1 MSEITYGG
9 EGTELI
15 IVSGTTVDEAGNL
28 KESDDVTST
37 AYYLGYQDSTG
48 TFFMWHVPES
58 EIKNITD
65 LETDA
70 VGFTLR
76 RTIQEELP
84 HTLISLNEFNNLSMQ
99 GSLYFAGNYTQ
110 LDSERQVSPLDGFI
124 EDMKKISDTLYW
136 WKDPQYLRIVQE
148 NYAETGKYDLNP
160 AQMATFLS
168 KYNLSQAEYNAAIE
182 RATDTKGWKTKK
194 QTYYDQVK
202 DMAIQLGGNI
212 TDAAADYA
220 AEQWANGVWGTTKVT
235 QQVTQSVDSYANFT
249 LDKTFEALLGDDR
262 QISTKETEVQNLLD
276 EYLPEYMH
284 TQFDVKVEAG
294 KLRNIGG
301 YKNELIES
309 LKNKRF
315 ADFSMYDKD
324 IKWQDILSTNLS
336 NAATTWGITPDVND
350 PAILEA
356 IKLNDF
362 TKAKEL
368 YKKVG
373 LERGYQSTVNSFIEG
388 LSDAFGQGIV
398 RSSNFLEG
406 R

>member
-1 MSEITYGG
+1 
-9 EGTELI
+9 
-15 IVSGTTVDEAGNL
+15 
-28 KESDDVTST
+28 
-37 AYYLGYQDSTG
+37 
-48 TFFMWHVPES
+48 
-58 EIKNITD
+58 
-65 LETDA
+65 
-70 VGFTLR
+70 
-76 RTIQEELP
+76 
-84 HTLISLNEFNNLSMQ
+84 
-99 GSLYFAGNYTQ
+99 
-110 LDSERQVSPLDGFI
+110 
-124 EDMKKISDTLYW
+124 
-136 WKDPQYLRIVQE
+136 
-148 NYAETGKYDLNP
+148 
-160 AQMATFLS
+160 MATFLN
-168 KYNLSQAEYNAAIE
+168 KYNLTKSEYNAAIE
-182 RATDTKGWKTKK
+182 RATDTKGWKAKK
-194 QTYYDQVK
+194 QTYYDQIK

-220 AEQWANGVWGTTKVT
+220 AEQWANGVWDRTKVT

-276 EYLPEYMH
+276 EYVPEYMH
-284 TQFDVKVEAG
+284 SQFDLKAEAG

-301 YKNELIES
+301 YKNELIET

-373 LERGYQSTVNSFIEG
+373 LERGYQGTVNSFIEG

>member
-9 EGTELI
+9 QGTELI

-110 LDSERQVSPLDGFI
+110 LDSERQIAPLDGFV
-124 EDMKKISDTLYW
+124 EDMQKISDVLYW

-148 NYAETGKYDLNP
+148 NYAETGSYDLNA
-160 AQMATFLS
+160 AQMATFLD
-168 KYNLSQAEYNAAIE
+168 KYQLSRAEYNAAIE

-194 QTYYDQVK
+194 QTYYDQIK

-276 EYLPEYMH
+276 EYLPEY
-284 TQFDVKVEAG
+284 KG
-294 KLRNIGG
+294 KWSPDSGPIIGG
-301 YKNELIES
+301 LGVAATGLAI
-309 LKNKRF
+309 
-315 ADFSMYDKD
+315 
-324 IKWQDILSTNLS
+324 
-336 NAATTWGITPDVND
+336 NAASSVGDMKT
-350 PAILEA
+350 
-356 IKLNDF
+356 
-362 TKAKEL
+362 
-368 YKKVG
+368 YRG
-373 LERGYQSTVNSFIEG
+373 LEKSMSPLLFCQE
-388 LSDAFGQGIV
+388 D
-398 RSSNFLEG
+398 
-406 R
+406 